1 MKTRMILVTLT
12 LTLAGASALSAQ
24 QRDNRGSD
32 NRSPGNDTRNDA
44 RNDARPSNDSNRNDD
59 RYAPGNGSRNNDR
72 NDDRYD
78 RSDNGYAYNSPPP
91 PQAPSD
97 HSYGRRSASPG
108 PGYIWIDGYW
118 IGRVAAMR
126 GSLDTGSGGHTAT
139 PIGCP
144 HVMSADAISKKTGG
158 IVKVRQNQKGRLGL
172 NIRDGLFLNDDRR
185 ITSGSR
191 AT

>member
-1 MKTRMILVTLT
+1 MPCIYRECKRRLCKTMKTRMILVTLT

-44 RNDARPSNDSNRNDD
+44 RNDTRNDARPSNDSNRNDD

-78 RSDNGYAYNSPPP
+78 RSDSGYAYNSPPP

-118 IGRVAAMR
+118 DWAGRRYAWQPGYWVRRPHSNSYWMSPRYER
-126 GSLDTGSGGHTAT
+126 GRYFEENWRH
-139 PIGCP
+139 
-144 HVMSADAISKKTGG
+144 
-158 IVKVRQNQKGRLGL
+158 R
-172 NIRDGLFLNDDRR
+172 
-185 ITSGSR
+185 
-191 AT
+191 